1 MNISPEKQDHPLFNS
16 QRVPR
21 VLEKIEDTQEMDD
34 LMWGLSL
41 DPISLKKIHHYE
53 SHLFDNWLTK
63 NKIRCPRCLVLK
75 KDFGRVRKRT
85 FQELKWLERV
95 SKPTAKGP
103 QVVIV
108 AEDEDGKGPDP
119 APGAENDTQTIT
131 NEHGTF
137 MRKVITTPN
146 GNLSLWYLPC
156 TEEEKAHVVQM
167 GTKCQ
172 PNEAPLCLYHPGN
185 IHGDICTCC
194 EKDSNS
200 KGCVLKLDHAQWM
213 GYIVHNVYVTQSHE
227 WWQEWKIRTGHQDF
241 LSNEWLLHA
250 TPDVWCI
257 PSVMK
262 GVVLSCKTGI
272 NHWGEKELI
281 RISAVDLFN
290 GRIVL
295 DHLVWPKHPMR
306 NLDTKNSCISWAM
319 LNKAHEDRRTLDGRD
334 SARALLW
341 DSLHKDAF
349 LVCHHGQSDLVA
361 LRLSHDRIIDTSE
374 LETRLPNPD
383 QNRTLKHLAKKHLN
397 RDIQV
402 SQWRYDSLEDA
413 MAIRNLV
420 FWYAKNLPTERM
432 IGPARPVMQEP
443 LDDGD
448 WSSENV
454 VIPQTTPDWDT
465 SDWD

>member
-1 MNISPEKQDHPLFNS
+1 MNISPHEQNHPLFNN

-21 VLEKIEDTQEMDD
+21 VLEKVEETQEMDD

-41 DPISLKKIHHYE
+41 DPISLKKVHHYE
-53 SHLFDNWLTK
+53 SHFFDNWLNK

-75 KDFGRVRKRT
+75 KDFGTARKRT

-95 SKPTAKGP
+95 SKPTPKGP

-108 AEDEDGKGPDP
+108 AEDKDVKGPDP

-137 MRKVITTPN
+137 MRKIITTPN
-146 GNLSLWYLPC
+146 GNLSFWYLPR
-156 TEEEKAHVVQM
+156 TEEEKAHGVQM
-167 GTKCQ
+167 GTKCL
-172 PNEAPLCLYHPGN
+172 PNEAPLCLYYPGN
-185 IHGDICTCC
+185 IHGD
-194 EKDSNS
+194 
-200 KGCVLKLDHAQWM
+200 WM
-213 GYIVHNVYVTQSHE
+213 GYIVHNVYVTQSHD
-227 WWQEWKIRTGHQDF
+227 WWQDWKTRTGHQDF
-241 LSNEWLLHA
+241 LSNEWYLNA
-250 TPDVWCI
+250 TPDIWCF

-281 RISAVDLFN
+281 RISAVDLYN

-306 NLDTKNSCISWAM
+306 NLDTKNSCISWAT
-319 LNKAHEDRRTLDGRD
+319 LNKAHEDGRTLDGRD
-334 SARALLW
+334 SARSLLW

-349 LVCHHGQSDLVA
+349 LVCHQGQSDLIA
-361 LRLSHDRIIDTSE
+361 LRLVHDRIIDTSE

-383 QNRTLKHLAKKHLN
+383 RNRTLKHLAKKHLN

-402 SQWRYDSLEDA
+402 GQWRYDSLEDA
-413 MAIRNLV
+413 MAIRDLA
-420 FWYAKNLPTERM
+420 FWYTKNLPAERM
-432 IGPARPVMQEP
+432 IGPTRPVIEEP
-443 LDDGD
+443 RDDGD
-448 WSSENV
+448 WSLTPPESV
-454 VIPQTTPDWDT
+454 VNPDNT